1 MTRLD
6 QLYTLRAK
14 IDHQIA
20 TEVGR
25 MEAAAEAQ
33 RERLAGLNRRG
44 WAECGTDGGYYRHR
58 RTLSED
64 ACSACKRAHSRAELD
79 RVERRAAIREGG

>member
-25 MEAAAEAQ
+25 LEVAAKAH
-33 RERLAGLNRRG
+33 RERLAGLDRAG

-58 RTLSED
+58 RTLSEP
-64 ACSACKRAHSRAELD
+64 ACSDCKRAHTRAE
-79 RVERRAAIREGG
+79 RERAVRRAAREVG

>member
-6 QLYTLRAK
+6 QLYDLRSK

-25 MEAAAEAQ
+25 MEAAAKAQ
-33 RERLAGLNRRG
+33 RERLAGLDRAG
-44 WAECGTDGGYYRHR
+44 WAVCGTDGGYYRHR
-58 RTLSED
+58 RTLEEP
-64 ACSACKRAHSRAELD
+64 ACGACKRAHSRAES
-79 RVERRAAIREGG
+79 ERNTRRTAREVG

>member
-25 MEAAAEAQ
+25 LEAAAKTQ
-33 RERLAGLNRRG
+33 RERLAGLDRAG

-58 RTLSED
+58 RTLHED
-64 ACSACKRAHSRAELD
+64 ACPACKRAHSRAESE
-79 RVERRAAIREGG
+79 RAERRAAREVAS

>member
-25 MEAAAEAQ
+25 MEAEAKAQ
-33 RERLAGLNRRG
+33 RDRLRRHRR
-44 WAECGTDGGYYRHR
+44 ASRVECGTDSGYYRHR
-58 RTLSED
+58 RTLAEPACED
-64 ACSACKRAHSRAELD
+64 CLRAHRQAERDRA
-79 RVERRAAIREGG
+79 RRAKLKTEVA